1 MNNVKTV
8 TIAIKTAMSKSL
20 SDLVLKGLEEAN
32 MAIREQS
39 SGTSGGGNSL
49 HAEKQAI
56 VGRFAE
62 LLAVN
67 FDELLSDGHREVN
80 VLDYGSLSLVKEED
94 LEATI
99 AMEGM
104 IAHARNCD
112 IEQYLGFTTRLN
124 SMFYG
129 TRIDESNN
137 PMDPEQIGTAFKEAM
152 RPLVLSSAEVLIVYR
167 SFNSHVFH
175 KLEQVLAEASRI
187 LIENDIIPDLEIKGR
202 NKKLQINKRSK
213 RRGKSDPRER
223 AFSPSDQNS
232 ADDAGSSQ
240 QLLAMMQNLMH
251 GALTQASAGGGPA
264 GNPAMV
270 AAQLPAGQYPA
281 ATAGFNVVPAGSP
294 QNMMVGGQRI
304 EMVGNE
310 KLMSLLGDIQSNLVS
325 KTAGGNSSESSA
337 EINLGESLSDLL
349 QQDNTKEILHAIDG
363 QSSDIINLVTLL
375 YDAIW
380 HDETVP
386 IPVKELIG
394 RTQITILKIALQDS
408 TFFDV
413 DDHPVRVLINELA
426 TAGISWTNSEKLE
439 NDPMYRKMQE
449 LVERLINEYESDSD
463 LIEVLI
469 QDFRSFKQA
478 QRLETDEEEVRLKDA
493 DERENR
499 LEEINGYAHAKITD
513 RILDKNISPI
523 ITNFLKTFFKKFVV
537 QVILREGPGGIS
549 WKPVM
554 NTIDVL
560 LWTVQDEKG
569 EGDIERYRKVNPR
582 LMVNLGK
589 ALELAGVEKEEADA
603 ALKELRQVQEESF
616 KPRSSSQTVSTDE
629 GEELVGEEGEKV
641 SAIESSIEI
650 LPDDDEHLLEVS
662 NYPIGI
668 WLEFQAG
675 AEHSIRCTLAARID
689 TIDKYIFVNGQ
700 GVKVVEISRMG
711 LAGELKAGTVKVI
724 SEAPLIDR
732 AMESVIGKLRE
743 TQAQA
748 DEDIGTKIELVP
760 K

>member
-1 MNNVKTV
+1 
-8 TIAIKTAMSKSL
+8 
-20 SDLVLKGLEEAN
+20 
-32 MAIREQS
+32 
-39 SGTSGGGNSL
+39 
-49 HAEKQAI
+49 
-56 VGRFAE
+56 
-62 LLAVN
+62 
-67 FDELLSDGHREVN
+67 
-80 VLDYGSLSLVKEED
+80 
-94 LEATI
+94 
-99 AMEGM
+99 
-104 IAHARNCD
+104 
-112 IEQYLGFTTRLN
+112 
-124 SMFYG
+124 
-129 TRIDESNN
+129 
-137 PMDPEQIGTAFKEAM
+137 
-152 RPLVLSSAEVLIVYR
+152 
-167 SFNSHVFH
+167 
-175 KLEQVLAEASRI
+175 
-187 LIENDIIPDLEIKGR
+187 
-202 NKKLQINKRSK
+202 KLQINKRSK
-213 RRGKSDPRER
+213 RREKSDPRER
-223 AFSPSDQNS
+223 AFSASDQNS
-232 ADDAGSSQ
+232 AGDAGSSQ

-251 GALTQASAGGGPA
+251 GALTQATADGGPA

-281 ATAGFNVVPAGSP
+281 TAAGFNVVPAGSP
-294 QNMMVGGQRI
+294 QNMMVGGQRV

-325 KTAGGNSSESSA
+325 KTASGESSESSA

-349 QQDNTKEILHAIDG
+349 RQGNTKEILHAIDG

-408 TFFDV
+408 TFFDI

-426 TAGISWTNSEKLE
+426 TAGISWTNFDKLE
-439 NDPMYRKMQE
+439 HDPMYRKMQE
-449 LVERLINEYESDSD
+449 LVERLISEYESGSE
-463 LIEVLI
+463 LIEDLI

-499 LEEINGYAHAKITD
+499 LEEINSYAHAKITD

-523 ITNFLKTFFKKFVV
+523 ISNFLETFFQKFVV

-616 KPRSSSQTVSTDE
+616 KPRSSSEVVATDK

-748 DEDIGTKIELVP
+748 EEDPATDIELAP

>member
-1 MNNVKTV
+1 MNKVKTV

-20 SDLVLKGLEEAN
+20 SDLVLEGLEEAN
-32 MAIREQS
+32 MAILDQS
-39 SGTSGGGNSL
+39 GGTSVGGNSL
-49 HAEKQAI
+49 QAEKQAI

-67 FDELLSDGHREVN
+67 FDALLSDGHREVN

-94 LEATI
+94 LEAII

-104 IAHARNCD
+104 IAHSRNCD
-112 IEQYLGFTTRLN
+112 IEQYLGFTTRLD
-124 SMFYG
+124 SMFHG
-129 TRIDESNN
+129 IRIDESNN
-137 PMDPEQIGTAFKEAM
+137 PMDPEQIGAAFSEAM
-152 RPLVLSSAEVLIVYR
+152 RPLALSSGELLIVYR
-167 SFNSHVFH
+167 RFNSHVFH
-175 KLEQVLAEASRI
+175 KLEQVLTQANQI
-187 LIENDIIPDLEIKGR
+187 LIENDIIPDLDIEAR

-213 RRGKSDPRER
+213 RREKSDPRER
-223 AFSPSDQNS
+223 AFSASDQNS
-232 ADDAGSSQ
+232 AGDAGSSQ

-251 GALTQASAGGGPA
+251 GALTQATADGGPA

-270 AAQLPAGQYPA
+270 AAQLPAGQLPA
-281 ATAGFNVVPAGSP
+281 TAAGFNVVPAGSP
-294 QNMMVGGQRI
+294 QNMMVGGQRV
-304 EMVGNE
+304 EMVDNE

-325 KTAGGNSSESSA
+325 KTASGESSESSA

-349 QQDNTKEILHAIDG
+349 RQGNTKEILHAIDG
-363 QSSDIINLVTLL
+363 QSSDIINLVMLL

-408 TFFDV
+408 TFFDI

-426 TAGISWTNSEKLE
+426 TAGISWTNFDKLE
-439 NDPMYRKMQE
+439 HDPMYRKMQE
-449 LVERLINEYESDSD
+449 LVERLISEYESGSE
-463 LIEVLI
+463 LIEDLI

-478 QRLETDEEEVRLKDA
+478 QRLETEEEEVRLKDA

-499 LEEINGYAHAKITD
+499 LEEINSYAHAKITD
-513 RILDKNISPI
+513 RILDKNVSPI
-523 ITNFLKTFFKKFVV
+523 ISNFLETFFQKFVV

-582 LMVNLGK
+582 LMANLGK

-616 KPRSSSQTVSTDE
+616 KPRSSSEVVATDK

-668 WLEFQAG
+668 WLEFKAG
-675 AEHSIRCTLAARID
+675 ADHSIRGTLAARID
-689 TIDKYIFVNGQ
+689 TIDKYIFVNEQ

-748 DEDIGTKIELVP
+748 EEDPATDIELAP

>member
-1 MNNVKTV
+1 MNKVKTV

-20 SDLVLKGLEEAN
+20 SDLVLEGLEEAN
-32 MAIREQS
+32 MAILDQS
-39 SGTSGGGNSL
+39 GGTSVGGNSL
-49 HAEKQAI
+49 QAEKQAI

-67 FDELLSDGHREVN
+67 FDALLSDGHREVN

-94 LEATI
+94 LEAII

-104 IAHARNCD
+104 IAHSRNCD
-112 IEQYLGFTTRLN
+112 IEQYLGFTTRLD
-124 SMFYG
+124 SMFHG
-129 TRIDESNN
+129 IRIDESNN
-137 PMDPEQIGTAFKEAM
+137 PMDPEQIGAAFSEAM
-152 RPLVLSSAEVLIVYR
+152 RPLALSSGELLIVYR
-167 SFNSHVFH
+167 RFNSHVFH
-175 KLEQVLAEASRI
+175 KLEQVLTQANQI
-187 LIENDIIPDLEIKGR
+187 LIENDIIPDLDIEAR

-213 RRGKSDPRER
+213 RREKSDPRER
-223 AFSPSDQNS
+223 AFSASDQNS
-232 ADDAGSSQ
+232 AGDAGSSQ

-251 GALTQASAGGGPA
+251 GALTQATADGGPA

-270 AAQLPAGQYPA
+270 AAQLPAGQLPA
-281 ATAGFNVVPAGSP
+281 TAAGFNVVPAGSP
-294 QNMMVGGQRI
+294 QNMMVGGQRV
-304 EMVGNE
+304 EMVDNE

-325 KTAGGNSSESSA
+325 KTASGESSESSA

-349 QQDNTKEILHAIDG
+349 RQGNTKEILHAIDG
-363 QSSDIINLVTLL
+363 QSSDIINLVMLL

-408 TFFDV
+408 TFFDI

-426 TAGISWTNSEKLE
+426 TAGISWTNFDKLE
-439 NDPMYRKMQE
+439 HDPMYRKMQE
-449 LVERLINEYESDSD
+449 LVERLISEYESGSE
-463 LIEVLI
+463 LIEDLI

-478 QRLETDEEEVRLKDA
+478 QRLETEEEEVRLKDA

-499 LEEINGYAHAKITD
+499 LEEINSYAHAKITD
-513 RILDKNISPI
+513 RILDKNVSPI
-523 ITNFLKTFFKKFVV
+523 ISNFLETFFQKFVV

-582 LMVNLGK
+582 LMANLGK

-616 KPRSSSQTVSTDE
+616 KPRSSSEVVATDK

-668 WLEFQAG
+668 WLEFKAG
-675 AEHSIRCTLAARID
+675 ADHSIRGTLAARID
-689 TIDKYIFVNGQ
+689 TIDKYIFVNEQ

-748 DEDIGTKIELVP
+748 EEDPATEIEPAP

>member
-1 MNNVKTV
+1 MNKVKTV

-20 SDLVLKGLEEAN
+20 SDLVLEGLEEAN
-32 MAIREQS
+32 MAILGQS
-39 SGTSGGGNSL
+39 GGTSVGGNSL
-49 HAEKQAI
+49 QAEKQAI

-67 FDELLSDGHREVN
+67 FDALLSDGHREVN

-94 LEATI
+94 LEAII

-104 IAHARNCD
+104 IAHSRNCD
-112 IEQYLGFTTRLN
+112 IEQYLGFTTRLD
-124 SMFYG
+124 SMFHG
-129 TRIDESNN
+129 IRIDESNN
-137 PMDPEQIGTAFKEAM
+137 PMDPEQIGAAFSEAM
-152 RPLVLSSAEVLIVYR
+152 RPLALSSGELLIVYR
-167 SFNSHVFH
+167 RFNSHVFH
-175 KLEQVLAEASRI
+175 KLEQVLTQANQI
-187 LIENDIIPDLEIKGR
+187 LIENDIIPDLDIEAR

-213 RRGKSDPRER
+213 RREKSDPRER
-223 AFSPSDQNS
+223 AFSASDQNS
-232 ADDAGSSQ
+232 AGDAGSSQ

-251 GALTQASAGGGPA
+251 GALTQATADGGPA

-270 AAQLPAGQYPA
+270 AAQLPAGQLPA
-281 ATAGFNVVPAGSP
+281 TAAGFNVVPAGSP
-294 QNMMVGGQRI
+294 QNMMVGGQRV
-304 EMVGNE
+304 EMVDNE

-325 KTAGGNSSESSA
+325 KTASGESSESSA
-337 EINLGESLSDLL
+337 EINLGESLGDLL
-349 QQDNTKEILHAIDG
+349 RQGNTKEILHAIDG
-363 QSSDIINLVTLL
+363 QSSDIINLVMLL

-408 TFFDV
+408 TFFDI

-426 TAGISWTNSEKLE
+426 TAGISWTNFDKLE
-439 NDPMYRKMQE
+439 HDPMYRKMQE
-449 LVERLINEYESDSD
+449 LVERLISEYESGSE
-463 LIEVLI
+463 LIEDLI

-478 QRLETDEEEVRLKDA
+478 QRLETEEEEVRLKDA

-499 LEEINGYAHAKITD
+499 LEEINSYAHAKITD
-513 RILDKNISPI
+513 RILDKNVSPI
-523 ITNFLKTFFKKFVV
+523 ISNFLETFFQKFVV

-582 LMVNLGK
+582 LMANLGK

-616 KPRSSSQTVSTDE
+616 KPRSSSEVVATDK

-668 WLEFQAG
+668 WLEFKAG
-675 AEHSIRCTLAARID
+675 ADHSIRGTLAARID
-689 TIDKYIFVNGQ
+689 TIDKYIFVNEQ

-748 DEDIGTKIELVP
+748 EEDPATDIELAP